1 MLNFTRPSVFRP
13 SAAEPPHHA
22 AISQYTASNLAYTS
36 QRKVPPWHEGVFRAL
51 LHPDRPPEAL
61 PMIAFQPATL
71 APSALAPSD
80 HA

>member
-22 AISQYTASNLAYTS
+22 AISLYTAPNLAYTC
-36 QRKVPPWHEGVFRAL
+36 QRKALSWHEGVFCAF

-61 PMIAFQPATL
+61 PMIAFRPDTL